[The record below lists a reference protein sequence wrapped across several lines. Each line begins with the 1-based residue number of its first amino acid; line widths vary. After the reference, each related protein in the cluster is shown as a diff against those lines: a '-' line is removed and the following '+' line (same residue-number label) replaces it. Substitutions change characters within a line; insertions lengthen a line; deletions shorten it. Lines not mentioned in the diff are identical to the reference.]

1 MISGEVPDLRL
12 KKRVWILSN
21 LEAIMKESVYYR
33 NNSSNMD
40 YSERIELINIDEDS
54 GELNLNENI

>member
-1 MISGEVPDLRL
+1 MISGEIPDLRL

-21 LEAIMKESVYYR
+21 LEAIIKESVYYR

-54 GELNLNENI
+54 GELSLNENI

>member
-21 LEAIMKESVYYR
+21 LEAIIKESVYYR

>member
-1 MISGEVPDLRL
+1 MISGEIPDLRL

-21 LEAIMKESVYYR
+21 LETIIKESVYYR

-40 YSERIELINIDEDS
+40 YSQRIELIHIDEDS
-54 GELNLNENI
+54 GELNLNEDI